1 MARRARSGSPSPTS
15 SFSWRGTICHESPNR
30 SLSHPHRPGSP
41 PSAVSEPHSRS
52 TSAWSSHSMTNETW
66 RHSERGVPPGDRYWM
81 DHGGSSGGGRAQQ
94 RTNPRRLAQRRRGR
108 NCLPLFGARP
118 AHHRQ
123 RDPSSVTHAAS
134 RDLGSTGDRPD
145 PGKCVRR
152 RSGLRGTLS
161 ADAEVQIHSPRY
173 GTAVAIGTCEISLKR
188 PSSGGRRPLE
198 PRHAYRPFR
207 RRYWSNRSC
216 DRPPIPLATEV
227 FLMDRRGRTLA
238 RRRRAGSADP

>member
-1 MARRARSGSPSPTS
+1 MRRSCQSTVIGNGRRPVRGAAPCPAGPSIAEGAVQGKMLELAPYGVTA
-15 SFSWRGTICHESPNR
+15 NVVY
-30 SLSHPHRPGSP
+30 P
-41 PSAVSEPHSRS
+41 PVTDTGWITA
-52 TSAWSSHSMTNETW
+52 AC
-66 RHSERGVPPGDRYWM
+66 
-81 DHGGSSGGGRAQQ
+81 SGGGRANQ

-108 NCLPLFGARP
+108 SCLPLFGARP
-118 AHHRQ
+118 AHHSQ
-123 RDPSSVTHAAS
+123 RDPPSVTHAAS

-198 PRHAYRPFR
+198 PRHAYQSLR
-207 RRYWSNRSC
+207 RRYWSNRSR
-216 DRPPIPLATEV
+216 DRPPIPLATGV
-227 FLMDRRGRTLA
+227 FLMDRRGRVLA